1 MGEMPY
7 AGRDQT
13 PDRRPTDVKRAGSG
27 RVRRSWVKPLVW
39 IGAPLGGGIL
49 LGLWIIIGNDLIYS
63 PESAGVPLGEYD
75 DGEVKRA
82 WADAAIDR
90 LLGDALI
97 QMLVI
102 FGLLIVLA
110 LLFYAL
116 AAKMKIARKVAIGLM
131 TVAVGMVVTVMLYAG
146 LALLPLG

>member
-13 PDRRPTDVKRAGSG
+13 PDDRPRDSTKAGSG
-27 RVRRSWVKPLVW
+27 TGGRSRMKPMLW
-39 IGAPLGGGIL
+39 MGAALGGGIL
-49 LGLWIIIGNDLIYS
+49 LALWVLTGNELVYS
-63 PESAGVPLGEYD
+63 SESAGVPLGESD
-75 DGEVKRA
+75 EGEFKRA

-97 QMLVI
+97 QMLAI
-102 FGLLIVLA
+102 FGIILVLA

-116 AAKMKIARKVAIGLM
+116 AAKNESAQKIAIGL
-131 TVAVGMVVTVMLYAG
+131 TVSAVSMVATVMLYAG
-146 LALLPLG
+146 IALLPLG

>member
-1 MGEMPY
+1 MLF
-7 AGRDQT
+7 
-13 PDRRPTDVKRAGSG
+13 
-27 RVRRSWVKPLVW
+27 RS
-39 IGAPLGGGIL
+39 
-49 LGLWIIIGNDLIYS
+49 
-63 PESAGVPLGEYD
+63 
-75 DGEVKRA
+75 
-82 WADAAIDR
+82 ADAAIDR